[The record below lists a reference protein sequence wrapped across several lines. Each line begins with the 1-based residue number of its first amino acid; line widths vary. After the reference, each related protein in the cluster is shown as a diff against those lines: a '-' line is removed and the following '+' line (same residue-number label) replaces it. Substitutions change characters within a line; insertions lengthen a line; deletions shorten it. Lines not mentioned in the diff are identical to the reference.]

1 MGNILTQKR
10 HKQEDTEIMDPKKTF
25 GFNHVAKE
33 PNVSHTNVDNMY
45 VKKVIARITRVTLGL
60 KPLTDSEIKKVQKNN

>member
-10 HKQEDTEIMDPKKTF
+10 HKQEDTEIMDTKKTI

-45 VKKVIARITRVTLGL
+45 VKKVIARIARVTLGKGIISDL
-60 KPLTDSEIKKVQKNN
+60 WKNQ

>member
-10 HKQEDTEIMDPKKTF
+10 HKQEDTEIMDPKKTI

-45 VKKVIARITRVTLGL
+45 VKKVIARISRATLG
-60 KPLTDSEIKKVQKNN
+60 KGIITDLWKNQ